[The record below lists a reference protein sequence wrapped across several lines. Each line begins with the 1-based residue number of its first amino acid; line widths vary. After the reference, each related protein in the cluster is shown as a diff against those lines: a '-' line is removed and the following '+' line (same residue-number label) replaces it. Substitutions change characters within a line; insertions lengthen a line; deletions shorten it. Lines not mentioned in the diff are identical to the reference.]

1 MNAELH
7 GSSIPPEA
15 EASAQAS
22 LPEAT
27 NENPRAEIESSVLD
41 ALRPLLRSKRTEDP
55 APESEAEDEIA
66 AASSE
71 PEIIDHEIDYL
82 EDVRVIT
89 GTEAEPHPGESVWD
103 TFMAVGEDLERR
115 SRQSATMARLLE
127 QHRIQLHTAEKE
139 RDAAYEKF
147 SRVVPVVQETA
158 QALREAL
165 DARKLDEDPAKMHRL
180 FMLNGRAL
188 DELEKVAVTLFAD
201 FLWVKSAWEQ
211 YARSA
216 EDARKLRA
224 SLDQNANS

>member
-1 MNAELH
+1 MNPELY
-7 GSSIPPEA
+7 GSSNSSEA
-15 EASAQAS
+15 ESSGPVPAGEES
-22 LPEAT
+22 
-27 NENPRAEIESSVLD
+27 NDNPRAEMENSVFD
-41 ALRPLLRSKRTEDP
+41 ALRPLLRSNRRNDANENLDGDE
-55 APESEAEDEIA
+55 AVEAAGSDEERSE
-66 AASSE
+66 
-71 PEIIDHEIDYL
+71 HEIDYL
-82 EDVRVIT
+82 EDVKAIT
-89 GTEAEPHPGESVWD
+89 GTENDPEPGDTVWD

-127 QHRIQLHTAEKE
+127 QHRFQLQTAERE

-147 SRVVPVVQETA
+147 NRVVPVVQETA

-224 SLDQNANS
+224 SLDSAN

>member
-1 MNAELH
+1 MNPELH
-7 GSSIPPEA
+7 GSSIPPET
-15 EASAQAS
+15 ESS
-22 LPEAT
+22 GPVSMSEAT
-27 NENPRAEIESSVLD
+27 NEDTRADMESSVLN
-41 ALRPLLRSKRTEDP
+41 ALRPLLRPKRRKDGAGQDE
-55 APESEAEDEIA
+55 AGESVEAALAEAEQEV
-66 AASSE
+66 
-71 PEIIDHEIDYL
+71 DYL
-82 EDVRVIT
+82 EDVRMIT
-89 GTEAEPHPGESVWD
+89 GTEDDPEPGESVWD

-127 QHRIQLHTAEKE
+127 QHRIQLQTAEKE
-139 RDAAYEKF
+139 RDTAYEKF
-147 SRVVPVVQETA
+147 GRVVPVVQETA

-216 EDARKLRA
+216 EDARKLRT
-224 SLDQNANS
+224 SLDQTANS